1 MKKQTAIIILISVLV
16 TGCTQYYYVPNI
28 QNVPLFREKNEYRA
42 TVAIGAGDES
52 SCTEIQTA
60 YSVTDNIGVMANFMT
75 AKGANSSNNNNAN
88 GNFLEAAVG
97 YYKPVEKAGVFEV
110 YGGIG
115 GGNQHHQYADSGT
128 SALSSLRLF
137 VQPSYGFTFNP
148 VDIAFSTRLSA
159 LSFVSTEN
167 HVYGNPALYEDVNA
181 LSHQTHLLLEPALTI
196 RAGWKNVKLQ
206 LQFLYVGYLNSKGL
220 NIGEET
226 HLSLG
231 LNVAIAKRYRMD
243 ITKEIKE

>member
-1 MKKQTAIIILISVLV
+1 MKNLPPKFIFLIALMF

-28 QNVPLFREKNEYRA
+28 QNVPMFREKNEYRVTIA
-42 TVAIGAGDES
+42 TGAGDES
-52 SCTEIQTA
+52 TCTEVQTA
-60 YSVTDNIGVMANFMT
+60 YSVTDNIGVMANSMT
-75 AKGANSSNNNNAN
+75 AKGVNSSSKNSAK

-97 YYKPVEKAGVFEV
+97 YYKPVEKSGVFEV

-115 GGNQHHQYADSGT
+115 GGNQHHEYPDSG
-128 SALSSLRLF
+128 SSDLSSLRLF

-148 VDIAFSTRLSA
+148 VDIALSTRLSA
-159 LSFVSTEN
+159 LSFVSIDN
-167 HVYGNPALYEDVNA
+167 HVYGNLVQYEEVNN

-206 LQFLYVGYLNSKGL
+206 LQFLYVGYLNSKRL

-231 LNVAIAKRYRMD
+231 LNIAIAKRYR
-243 ITKEIKE
+243 KNFPG

>member
-1 MKKQTAIIILISVLV
+1 MKIHLTAILFAILLFS
-16 TGCTQYYYVPNI
+16 GCTQYYYVPNI
-28 QNVPLFREKNEYRA
+28 QNVPLFREKNEYRVTIA
-42 TVAIGAGDES
+42 TGAGDES
-52 SCTEIQTA
+52 TCTEVQTA
-60 YSVTDNIGVMANFMT
+60 YSVTDKIGVMANFMT
-75 AKGANSSNNNNAN
+75 AKGVNSSSNNSAK

-115 GGNQHHQYADSGT
+115 GGNQYHEYPDSGS

-159 LSFVSTEN
+159 LSFVRIEN
-167 HVYGNPALYEDVNA
+167 HVYGNPVLYADVNS
-181 LSHQTHLLLEPALTI
+181 LSHQTHLLLEPALTV

-206 LQFLYVGYLNSKGL
+206 LQFLYVGYLNSERL

-231 LNVAIAKRYRMD
+231 LNIAIAKRYR
-243 ITKEIKE
+243 KNFPE

>member
-1 MKKQTAIIILISVLV
+1 MKLRLTVILFILV
-16 TGCTQYYYVPNI
+16 MFSGCTQYYYVPNI
-28 QNVPLFREKNEYRA
+28 QNVPLFKEKDEYRLTIA
-42 TVAIGAGDES
+42 TGAGDES
-52 SCTEIQTA
+52 TCTEVQTA
-60 YSVTDNIGVMANFMT
+60 LSVTDKIGVMVNFMT
-75 AKGANSSNNNNAN
+75 AKGENSSNENSAN

-115 GGNQHHQYADSGT
+115 GSNQHHHYSDSGT
-128 SALSSLRLF
+128 SDLSSLRFF
-137 VQPSYGFTFNP
+137 VQPSYGFTFDP

-159 LSFVSTEN
+159 LSFVNTDN
-167 HVYGNPALYEDVNA
+167 YVLRNTVLYDKVNS

-231 LNVAIAKRYRMD
+231 LNVAIAKRYRKI
-243 ITKEIKE
+243 ITE